1 MQIYIS
7 WADIA
12 SDARVILPIFL
23 PFSGCPVRCIFCAQ
37 HLQTGAG
44 GRTFRQALENLEHQL
59 QTRAA
64 EASPVDLGFFGGTF
78 TALAP
83 DRFAACLA
91 LVRRHRNAG
100 RIRAARCSTRPD
112 AVDAARLAMLA
123 EAGFEMVEL
132 GIQSYDAGALAA
144 ARRGYDGDIAAE
156 ACAAVRASGLRLG
169 VQLLPGMPGV
179 TPEIFQRDVRMALD
193 CGAQALRFYPCL
205 VINGTQLAAL
215 WRRGDFAP
223 WSLEATIPALAE
235 GWLTARHAGVPVI
248 RMGLAQEPG
257 LDAQILAG
265 PAHPALGSMVQGE
278 ALWRTVSDA
287 LRERPKGAVL
297 RGLRA
302 PRNCRGFFW
311 GHRGALRTR
320 WGELGLGTADVQ
332 WHDAPEIVVE
342 TYCAL

>member
-1 MQIYIS
+1 MQIHIS

-12 SDARVILPIFL
+12 SDARAILPIFL

-44 GRTFRQALENLEHQL
+44 GRSFRQALEDLEHQL
-59 QTRAA
+59 RTRAA
-64 EASPVDLGFFGGTF
+64 AASPADLGFFGGTF
-78 TALAP
+78 TALEP
-83 DRFAACLA
+83 DHFAACLA
-91 LVRRHRNAG
+91 LVRRHRKDG

-132 GIQSYDAGALAA
+132 GIQSFDAGALAA
-144 ARRGYDGDIAAE
+144 TRRGYNGDIAAE

-179 TPEIFQRDVRMALD
+179 TPEIFQKDVRAALD

-205 VINGTQLAAL
+205 VINGTRLADL
-215 WRRGDFAP
+215 WRRGDFVP
-223 WSLEATIPALAE
+223 WSLETTIPALAE

-257 LDAQILAG
+257 LNAQMLAG
-265 PAHPALGSMVQGE
+265 PAHPALGAMVQGE

-287 LRERPKGAVL
+287 LGKHPKGVA

-320 WGELGLGTADVQ
+320 WSALGLGTADVQ
-332 WHDAPEIVVE
+332 WHDAPEIIVE
-342 TYCAL
+342 TSCES

>member
-1 MQIYIS
+1 M
-7 WADIA
+7 
-12 SDARVILPIFL
+12 R
-23 PFSGCPVRCIFCAQ
+23 
-37 HLQTGAG
+37 

-215 WRRGDFAP
+215 WRRGDC
-223 WSLEATIPALAE
+223 SLVAGSDDSRAGRRLADGPAC
-235 GWLTARHAGVPVI
+235 GRPGHPHGTGPGAGLGCADTC
-248 RMGLAQEPG
+248 RTGASGPG
-257 LDAQILAG
+257 LHGAG
-265 PAHPALGSMVQGE
+265 GSPVANRQRCAAGTPQG
-278 ALWRTVSDA
+278 R
-287 LRERPKGAVL
+287 RPVRSA
-297 RGLRA
+297 RA
-302 PRNCRGFFW
+302 PELPGLLL

-320 WGELGLGTADVQ
+320 WGELGLETADVQ